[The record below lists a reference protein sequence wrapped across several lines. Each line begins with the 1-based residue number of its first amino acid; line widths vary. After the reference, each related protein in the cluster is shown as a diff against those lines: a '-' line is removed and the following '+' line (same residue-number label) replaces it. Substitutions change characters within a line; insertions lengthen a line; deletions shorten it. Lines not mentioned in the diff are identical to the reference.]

1 MAMYDD
7 ILKQMQGAFIQ
18 NNPKRFGQPGGFMQ
32 QNFNFNA
39 GKGDDIIKP
48 GGGGVG
54 TGGGDDGDV
63 GGGSGSGGSGS
74 GGGSGNPSYGPT
86 TYGGQFGSTFSGID
100 SVLASS
106 GQSGFNLYNPAE
118 QFGYGSEYSEYFGTF
133 DIGGYNDAMSALQSQ
148 ESRLLSDIGQQFQA
162 RTGSMQA
169 SLQDTLLSMIG
180 DESTSGLVG
189 GRQAERRRLTRQGG
203 EQQLENLGQETQA
216 RYAGVQE
223 RIGRQI
229 GQLEGTLL
237 DFIANQANVALN
249 LMQSGATKDQGTD
262 YNTTAAAQPRG
273 NSMTAAQ
280 LSEYKGRFG
289 DLSNSQQAFAAFVQ
303 AAHTNLNATQLAE
316 LANNIYSQY
325 QQTEEE
331 ESVG

>member
-100 SVLASS
+100 SVLSSS
-106 GQSGFNLYNPAE
+106 GQSGFNLYNPA
-118 QFGYGSEYSEYFGTF
+118 
-133 DIGGYNDAMSALQSQ
+133 
-148 ESRLLSDIGQQFQA
+148 
-162 RTGSMQA
+162 
-169 SLQDTLLSMIG
+169 
-180 DESTSGLVG
+180 
-189 GRQAERRRLTRQGG
+189 
-203 EQQLENLGQETQA
+203 
-216 RYAGVQE
+216 
-223 RIGRQI
+223 
-229 GQLEGTLL
+229 
-237 DFIANQANVALN
+237 
-249 LMQSGATKDQGTD
+249 
-262 YNTTAAAQPRG
+262 
-273 NSMTAAQ
+273 
-280 LSEYKGRFG
+280 
-289 DLSNSQQAFAAFVQ
+289 
-303 AAHTNLNATQLAE
+303 
-316 LANNIYSQY
+316 
-325 QQTEEE
+325 
-331 ESVG
+331 